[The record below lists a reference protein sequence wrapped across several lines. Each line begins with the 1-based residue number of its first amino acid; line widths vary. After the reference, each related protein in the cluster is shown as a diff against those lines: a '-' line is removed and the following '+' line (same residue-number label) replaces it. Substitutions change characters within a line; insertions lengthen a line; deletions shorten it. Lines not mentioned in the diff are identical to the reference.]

1 MLVSSKLGVMNQISP
16 RFSQKTPPAGGQA
29 PFQSKRIP
37 DSFVEA
43 LKTNTDTSPWQQQ
56 LEQERRAKLE
66 QQRSFEIRRRQEHLI
81 FSQKELA
88 RQQQITALQD
98 QLQQL
103 LTEVKGLGQEI
114 EVAVDQQIVA
124 PGVYHV
130 NFFEK
135 LRQLIKLMR
144 QKIHDSAT
152 WLAAFN
158 HRARGKMGYWGQVQT
173 SGTKFMLSHERY
185 MVTQTG

>member
-1 MLVSSKLGVMNQISP
+1 MNQISP
-16 RFSQKTPPAGGQA
+16 KTLSKTASLQP
-29 PFQSKRIP
+29 KRIP

-43 LKTNTDTSPWQQQ
+43 LKTNTDQSLPWQQQ
-56 LEQERRAKLE
+56 LEQERHARLE
-66 QQRSFEIRRRQEHLI
+66 QQQAGEARRRPEHLV

-103 LTEVKGLGQEI
+103 LAEVKGLGQEI
-114 EVAVDQQIVA
+114 EVAVEQQVVA

-135 LRQLIKLMR
+135 LRQLIRLMR

-152 WLAAFN
+152 WLTAFN
-158 HRARGKMGYWGQVQT
+158 HRAKGKMGYWGQVKT